1 MLTTALVVL
10 LRAATA
16 ASSPIV
22 GEICS
27 KIAKMLYVHDHVLPI
42 ANLVVDDANPTL
54 SSRVIGN
61 TLDLIG

>member
-1 MLTTALVVL
+1 MMLVAIPSQ
-10 LRAATA
+10 AIA
-16 ASSPIV
+16 ASLLLA

-27 KIAKMLYVHDHVLPI
+27 KIAKMLCVPDHMLPI

-54 SSRVIGN
+54 LSRVIGN